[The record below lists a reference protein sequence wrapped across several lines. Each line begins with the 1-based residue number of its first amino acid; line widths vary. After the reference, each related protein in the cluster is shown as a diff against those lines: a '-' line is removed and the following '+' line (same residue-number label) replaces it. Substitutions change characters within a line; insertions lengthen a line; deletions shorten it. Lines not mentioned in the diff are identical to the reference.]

1 MITPIIM
8 IFPRM
13 ITLII
18 IIRYSNDNFNNN
30 DRYPNEY
37 VPTAID
43 TYHAV
48 VHVDGQPLTLEL
60 CDTPGQV
67 QIHVIK

>member
-1 MITPIIM
+1 MNDNAYNND
-8 IFPRM
+8 
-13 ITLII
+13 
-18 IIRYSNDNFNNN
+18 RYSNDNANNN

-67 QIHVIK
+67 QIHVINYLK